1 MPLRP
6 LILLLLLEDILSNMG
21 KCKYIQCLKCNAALY
36 LNSDIKNPASTF
48 GEKMRSKIFCLE
60 RLYFKHCINFVI
72 SKLLNGMIPQ
82 VHNFEYHFVSFK
94 STLSSLV
101 HTCFLI
107 PFVKGT
113 STSNRSDS
121 SALMHFT
128 EKNPFSTTSCEAL
141 FDGPNW

>member
-1 MPLRP
+1 MDSFFVT
-6 LILLLLLEDILSNMG
+6 LLQLDL
-21 KCKYIQCLKCNAALY
+21 
-36 LNSDIKNPASTF
+36 
-48 GEKMRSKIFCLE
+48 
-60 RLYFKHCINFVI
+60 KHCKNFVI
-72 SKLLNGMIPQ
+72 SKLLNAVIPQ
-82 VHNFEYHFVSFK
+82 VHNFEYYFVSFK

-128 EKNPFSTTSCEAL
+128 EKNPFSTTSCEGL
-141 FDGPNW
+141 FDGSN

>member
-1 MPLRP
+1 M
-6 LILLLLLEDILSNMG
+6 
-21 KCKYIQCLKCNAALY
+21 
-36 LNSDIKNPASTF
+36 
-48 GEKMRSKIFCLE
+48 
-60 RLYFKHCINFVI
+60 KHCINFLN

-82 VHNFEYHFVSFK
+82 VHNFEYYFVSFK

-128 EKNPFSTTSCEAL
+128 EKNPFSTTSCEGL
-141 FDGPNW
+141 FDGPN

>member
-21 KCKYIQCLKCNAALY
+21 KCKYIH
-36 LNSDIKNPASTF
+36 IKNPVITF
-48 GEKMRSKIFCLE
+48 GGKIHSKIFCLE
-60 RLYFKHCINFVI
+60 RLDFKHCINFVI

-128 EKNPFSTTSCEAL
+128 EKNPFSTTSCEGL
-141 FDGPNW
+141 FDGPN